1 MESQFLYKAWA
12 NKRFLDEIEKI
23 DQAKYSDILLKA
35 TRLLNHTYVV
45 DNIFVAHL
53 ANKSHSYAATN
64 TQDTPSI
71 KDLRQSVQKT
81 DEWLVQFSKNVSS
94 SELGKT
100 IRFTFTDG
108 DLGVMS
114 VRDILNHLVI
124 HGAYHRGNIGMLL
137 TDCGIPMPNDTFT
150 GTNKVRLCEQS
161 EPQSEPSVG
170 QARRRCSALL

>member
-12 NKRFLDEIEKI
+12 NKSFLDEIEKI
-23 DQAKYSDILLKA
+23 DQEKYPDKFLKA
-35 TRLLNHTYVV
+35 KRLLNHTHVV

-53 ANKSHSYAATN
+53 ANRPHSYTETN

-71 KDLRQSVQKT
+71 RDLRQSVQKT

-108 DLGVMS
+108 DPGVMS

-124 HGAYHRGNIGMLL
+124 HGAYHRGNIGTLL
-137 TDCGIPMPNDTFT
+137 ADCGIPMPNDTFT
-150 GTNKVRLCEQS
+150 RFLHNFVPKV
-161 EPQSEPSVG
+161 
-170 QARRRCSALL
+170 